1 MGRNP
6 NDKQVNY
13 RDDPEHIA
21 NIDRACV
28 LLSWSRNSFLRAA
41 TRAYMQFAL
50 NRVAQFE
57 SSEYSH
63 AEIQNARGQAG
74 AE

>member
-21 NIDRACV
+21 DIDRACV

-50 NRVAQFE
+50 DKVADLE
-57 SSEYSH
+57 VRDN
-63 AEIQNARGQAG
+63 NAKFKTATGKSG
-74 AE
+74 GE